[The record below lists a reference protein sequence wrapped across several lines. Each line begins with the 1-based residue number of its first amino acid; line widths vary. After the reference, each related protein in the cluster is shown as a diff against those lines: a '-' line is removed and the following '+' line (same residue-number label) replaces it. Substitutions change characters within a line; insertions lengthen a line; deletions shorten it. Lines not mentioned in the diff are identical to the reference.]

1 MLPSGWSPAP
11 HARLWFHTADRP
23 LTADEQSQMLG
34 DFEPF
39 LSTWAAHGEALK
51 AEAVILLDRI
61 LVVALD
67 LDQVSATGCSIDSML
82 NFVRDHGGRSGIDW
96 FDRHQVVYW
105 DSGEVQAECIQ
116 LRTPEFWALRKAGRI
131 QDDALVCD
139 TLIPSASE
147 WPTFVK
153 PFSESWHAQM
163 WN

>member
-1 MLPSGWSPAP
+1 
-11 HARLWFHTADRP
+11 
-23 LTADEQSQMLG
+23 
-34 DFEPF
+34 
-39 LSTWAAHGEALK
+39 
-51 AEAVILLDRI
+51 
-61 LVVALD
+61 
-67 LDQVSATGCSIDSML
+67 ML
-82 NFVRDHGGRSGIDW
+82 NFVRDQGGRSGIDW

-105 DSGEVQAECIQ
+105 DSGGAQAECMQ

-147 WPTFVK
+147 WSNFVK